1 MYFTIKVDWNRL
13 IFNRLVFMEALENLN
28 RIGTNGVRDLR
39 RQQLSSGLPFMINS
53 SELST
58 KQCYLE
64 FPNGSIKLVSI
75 NTSGNDFDTIRVLT
89 SKEANALRQRYK
101 IPKD

>member
-1 MYFTIKVDWNRL
+1 
-13 IFNRLVFMEALENLN
+13 MEALENLN

-58 KQCYLE
+58 NQCYLE

>member
-1 MYFTIKVDWNRL
+1 
-13 IFNRLVFMEALENLN
+13 MEALENLN

-39 RQQLSSGLPFMINS
+39 RQQLCSGLPFMINS

-58 KQCYLE
+58 NQCYLE